1 MLKLSDLITKNLGA
15 QSHKFIV
22 SDIQP
27 MAGKDVCRIRVSPSD
42 RPVFVTDQGK
52 EAFYIRAGA
61 SSIPLGM
68 SQAHEYIS
76 SRW

>member
-1 MLKLSDLITKNLGA
+1 MC
-15 QSHKFIV
+15 
-22 SDIQP
+22 
-27 MAGKDVCRIRVSPSD
+27 AGYGVLPSD

-52 EAFYIRAGA
+52 ESFYIRAGA